1 MELLALIFCGVMFIV
16 AVICLIKDE
25 SGGILVALLAIILF
39 AVMGATA
46 SAESNKE
53 SKPTEQQVIINLTPE
68 EYNALIQKNSKE

>member
-1 MELLALIFCGVMFIV
+1 MGLLALIFCGVMFIV
-16 AVICLIKDE
+16 AVICLSQNED
-25 SGGILVALLAIILF
+25 GGFLVAMLAIILF
-39 AVMGATA
+39 AVMGTTA